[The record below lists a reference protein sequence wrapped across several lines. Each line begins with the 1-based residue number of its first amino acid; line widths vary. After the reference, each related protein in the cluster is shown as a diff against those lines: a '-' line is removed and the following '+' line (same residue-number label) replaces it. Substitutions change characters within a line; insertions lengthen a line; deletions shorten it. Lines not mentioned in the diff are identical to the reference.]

1 MSQRSIDDL
10 KARLNRK
17 MSKASEIS
25 DASAQNISLDCEE
38 LSVHRQDHYI
48 SSKRS
53 SIDNGAA
60 CGVITTAQ
68 LEQLTLATFSVVAA
82 GALLPPTESETIS
95 DQHSRKD
102 DNPRSSR
109 HSHNKPSSR
118 QSISQQSQRIS
129 SANRSSRNSS
139 RQTSGK
145 LQTPNIGYVNG
156 AVTDDDISD
165 VSI

>member
-1 MSQRSIDDL
+1 M

-95 DQHSRKD
+95 DQHTQKD
-102 DNPRSSR
+102 NNPRPPR
-109 HSHNKPSSR
+109 HSQKNPSSR
-118 QSISQQSQRIS
+118 KSTYQKPKGIQVPIDQ
-129 SANRSSRNSS
+129 
-139 RQTSGK
+139 
-145 LQTPNIGYVNG
+145 
-156 AVTDDDISD
+156 AVTAVDKQVESYRLLTLAM
-165 VSI
+165 